1 LLFTIKKGLPSTHL
15 RIDFELPARMQ
26 LFVRLFLP
34 LLIVLLFDGTV
45 YSQDDSP
52 ILDEIHIFNKFGSIP
67 GSQFNNSAD
76 HGYPFEYLLKESSIR
91 TIERPSGILAVIDN
105 LVRIRVLTGDQLEQ
119 AEAGLIGIPFY
130 FKDGIETI
138 TNLEAITHQ
147 PDGSQVRFDVE
158 NRRTVDLN
166 SRYKI
171 IEFEMP
177 EVQEGSIIEYKYTL
191 ERRYIEELP
200 NFYLGHRVP
209 TQEANLYFRNSEF
222 IRYDAVPLHIE
233 DFELE
238 YQEHRVDTSNVP
250 LLFTLPRPNPVYIQE
265 WNGEEIPAVDVSSYI
280 SSIDDIRAQIKFQIS
295 EFGIPRQPL
304 ENSWEFVAA
313 QLLRNRNPY
322 EKIAPYQEF
331 ERMGEEIAASKNS
344 VVEAQDSV
352 FHYVNSNVQFNGVN
366 SVVAEGDLYHVLEGE
381 LATQA
386 EINLV
391 LLTILRGA
399 GIDAKPLF
407 LSGREFGRIDK
418 SFPSVF
424 QFNRLLIFS
433 EIDGKKY
440 FMDGSFPVS
449 MPNLIPIESYN
460 SQGMVLT
467 KESYQWVDISPE
479 QSVFDLD
486 IEIQAALS
494 MDGTL
499 NGKLMAQTR
508 GYPSQNIREQLE
520 SGESAPAIIKQ
531 IFFEVYTEAEMAES
545 SLQINSRNRNIVDVT
560 TEFEIP
566 NYAASFRDGIEFRPM
581 VVGYLFRNPFE
592 STERRVPITL
602 DAPEKLSIR
611 YSVDLPDGFSVD
623 AMGETR
629 DTSLQGAALRE
640 EYISEGNTVEYSFD
654 IDISRK
660 EFPADVYSQLRRIY
674 ERWVFLS
681 NETWFIE
688 Q

>member
-1 LLFTIKKGLPSTHL
+1 
-15 RIDFELPARMQ
+15 MQ
-26 LFVRLFLP
+26 PFVRLFLP
-34 LLIVLLFDGTV
+34 LLIALTVWGTAYPQV
-45 YSQDDSP
+45 EDP
-52 ILDEIHIFNKFGSIP
+52 ILSEIHIFEKFGSIP
-67 GSQFNNSAD
+67 NNQFAD
-76 HGYPFEYLLKESSIR
+76 SSDHSYPFEYLLKESSIR
-91 TIERPSGILAVIDN
+91 TLERPTGIVAIIDN
-105 LVRIRVLTGDQLEQ
+105 LVRIRVLSDDQLEQ

-138 TNLEAITHQ
+138 INLEAITHQ
-147 PDGSQVRFDVE
+147 PDGNQVRFNVE
-158 NRRTVDLN
+158 NTRTVDLN

-177 EVQEGSIIEYKYTL
+177 EVQEGSILEYKYTL

-200 NFYLGHRVP
+200 NFYLAHRVP
-209 TQEANLYFRNSEF
+209 TQEANLYLKNSEF
-222 IRYDAVPLHIE
+222 IRYDAVPLHVE
-233 DFELE
+233 DFELQYE
-238 YQEHRVDTSNVP
+238 EHRVDTSNVP
-250 LLFTLPRPNPVYIQE
+250 LLFTLPRPNPLYIQE
-265 WNGEEIPAVDVSSYI
+265 WSAEDIPSVDVSSYI

-313 QLLRNRNPY
+313 QFLRNRNPY
-322 EKIAPYQEF
+322 EKIEPYDEF
-331 ERMGEEIAASKNS
+331 KRMGEEIASSLNS
-344 VVEAQDSV
+344 IVEVQDSV
-352 FHYVNSNVQFNGVN
+352 YQFVNSTVQFNGVN
-366 SVVAEGDLYHVLEGE
+366 SVYAEGDLYHVLEEE
-381 LATQA
+381 LANQA

-391 LLTILRGA
+391 LLSMLRGA
-399 GIDAKPLF
+399 GIDAKPMF

-433 EIDGKKY
+433 EIDGEQY
-440 FMDGSFPVS
+440 FMDASYPVS
-449 MPNLIPIESYN
+449 LPNLIPIESYN

-467 KESYQWVDISPE
+467 NDSYRWVDISPE

-486 IEIQAALS
+486 IDIRASLS

-499 NGKLMAQTR
+499 NGRLTAQTR
-508 GYPSQNIREQLE
+508 GYPSQNIREELQ
-520 SGESAPAIIKQ
+520 SGSLPAEIIKQ
-531 IFFEVYTEAEMAES
+531 IFFEVYSEAEMS
-545 SLQINSRNRNIVDVT
+545 NSNLKINEQNRNMVDVMT
-560 TEFEIP
+560 DFEIP
-566 NYAASFRDGIEFRPM
+566 EYAASFREGIEFRPM

-602 DAPEKLSIR
+602 DAPEKLSIH
-611 YSVDLPDGFSVD
+611 YTVDLPDGFEVD

-629 DTSLQGAALRE
+629 ATSLQGAALRE
-640 EYISEGNTVEYSFD
+640 EYISEGNRVEYSFD